1 MLQSGVQYVSK
12 DLRIHDKMLNSCNW
26 SGDGK
31 YLGACFT
38 DRQVKICQLESSG
51 SVRVIQTLPCGHSVK
66 HVIWNPTDNQR
77 FAIVG
82 ADKFI
87 ELLSILTRVELNKGL
102 SLHSKNDKFKF
113 KTLYN
118 II

>member
-87 ELLSILTRVELNKGL
+87 ELWDVRCVVLLCAAAIQIILLL
-102 SLHSKNDKFKF
+102 L
-113 KTLYN
+113 
-118 II
+118 I